1 MLKHVK
7 LLYTVFLIFLIG
19 NMVYSQN
26 PALTSLEQKIQE
38 GQFKE
43 ALTLLQNINLN
54 SLTASDKAH
63 YYYLKAKYHESRNDD
78 DKAYDA
84 FIEAK
89 KLYKQVQDTD
99 KAMDINLDIVYVLK
113 AKQYKPR
120 DYERY
125 VLEYYNHALKSEDP
139 LKIARGYGY
148 MAMLEA
154 DKEQNSKALM
164 YYLKGLAN
172 LNSTDRDDIKSAF
185 YNNVANLYNEKLN
198 KPDSGLYYLKK
209 DLAIVKQSGSIED
222 FYHNYLNQAAAYH
235 HKKDYNTS
243 NVYLKKADSL
253 PMTHYALG
261 AKQLIYE
268 NFTKNYEML
277 GDYQQ
282 AYKYSVLSN
291 EVRSKLDN
299 EEQKKQISGL
309 EIKYKTKEKEV
320 ENLQLKDRVTNKN
333 NLLYALGALLLI
345 SIIVGWLT
353 LKNSHKRQ
361 KIALQ
366 EKLIEQQKFE
376 KALKDY
382 ELNSIDMMLE
392 GQEKERQRIANDLH
406 DNLGSMLATLKLNFE
421 NLKLRKNELKDEETR
436 LYERTDELIEE
447 AYQKVRR
454 LAHAKNAGV
463 LANDGLI
470 PAVKKLADKI
480 SIPNKLSIQVIP
492 FGFDERIENTLEIAI
507 FRMVQEL
514 ATNIIKHAEATEATI
529 HLTHHENNINIIVED
544 NGKGF
549 NNSSIEEADG
559 MGVAS
564 IRKKTTQLGGTMTI
578 DSTPGKGTTIIIDI
592 PV

>member
-26 PALTSLEQKIQE
+26 PGLTSLEEKIQE

-154 DKEQNSKALM
+154 DKEQNNKALM

-549 NNSSIEEADG
+549 NDSLIEEADG

-578 DSTPGKGTTIIIDI
+578 DTTPGKGTTIIIDI